1 MPMTTRAGRST
12 LSCGHQKALFKA
24 IEERGGIQNF
34 CSCKKGKRSS
44 EDNSLKNLLIQLED
58 FPNENDVAWN
68 SYYLKARSCVDWW
81 WKKHKNNEYDG
92 LYGRYDVK
100 PELSS
105 ALLRSPASNKEEEK
119 TVDKYG
125 HNLSFHFLLNL

>member
-1 MPMTTRAGRST
+1 MTTRAGRST

>member
-1 MPMTTRAGRST
+1 MTTQAARLK
-12 LSCGHQKALFKA
+12 LSYGHQKALFKR
-24 IEERGGIQNF
+24 IKERGGINKF
-34 CSCKKGKRSS
+34 CSYEKGKRCSK
-44 EDNSLKNLLIQLED
+44 DNSLKNLLIQLED
-58 FPNENDVAWN
+58 FPNKNDVAWN
-68 SYYLKARSCVDWW
+68 SYYSKARSCVDWW

-125 HNLSFHFLLNL
+125 HNLSFCFLLNL